1 MSSSVYSLSSEDFS
15 FLLLDLREK
24 FGQLFLYTIDKHK
37 YVLRPLYLSEMESI
51 AAITASVP
59 DYIID
64 EWAVNKTLLGTT
76 ASESHLKEDGLAGT
90 LSILAMSI
98 IKLSSP
104 GGVAEINAE
113 LEKQRQNLSSDLGV
127 IQTTMLAGTGNIL
140 GKNYTRITA
149 REQTKYLA
157 IAESIVGKKLEVQT
171 VAPVKEKKGKVRK
184 LTPEVAAMLSK
195 EAADKPDI
203 DSDNKMLRGL

>member
-1 MSSSVYSLSSEDFS
+1 M
-15 FLLLDLREK
+15 LLDLREK
-24 FGQLFLYTIDKHK
+24 FGQLFLYSIGKHK
-37 YVLRPLYLSEMESI
+37 YVLRALYLSELESI
-51 AAITASVP
+51 TAVNGSVP
-59 DYIID
+59 DFIVD
-64 EWAVNKTLLGTT
+64 EWAVSKTLLGTT
-76 ASESHLKEDGLAGT
+76 ADEDYLKSNGPAGT
-90 LSILAMSI
+90 ISVLAMSI

-104 GGVAEINAE
+104 GGVKEISAE
-113 LEKQRQNLSSDLGV
+113 LEKQRQNLNSDLGV

-171 VAPVKEKKGKVRK
+171 VAPVKEKNGKVRK

-203 DSDNKMLRGL
+203 NSDNKMLRAL

>member
-1 MSSSVYSLSSEDFS
+1 M
-15 FLLLDLREK
+15 LLDLREK
-24 FGQLFLYTIDKHK
+24 FGQLFLYSIGKHK
-37 YVLRPLYLSEMESI
+37 YVLRALYLSELESI
-51 AAITASVP
+51 TAINGSVP
-59 DYIID
+59 DFIVD
-64 EWAVNKTLLGTT
+64 EWAVSKTLLATT
-76 ASESHLKEDGLAGT
+76 ADEDYLKSSGPAGT
-90 LSILAMSI
+90 ISVLAMSI

-104 GGVAEINAE
+104 GGVTEINAE
-113 LEKQRQNLSSDLGV
+113 LEKQRQNLNSDLGV

-171 VAPVKEKKGKVRK
+171 VAPVKEKNGKVRK

-203 DSDNKMLRGL
+203 NADNKMLRAL